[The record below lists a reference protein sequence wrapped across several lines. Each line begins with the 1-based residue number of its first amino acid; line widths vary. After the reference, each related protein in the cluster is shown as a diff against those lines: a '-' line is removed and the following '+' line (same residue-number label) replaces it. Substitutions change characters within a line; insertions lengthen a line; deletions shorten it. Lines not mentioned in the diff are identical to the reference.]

1 MPRLRAPSLKQQK
14 FIDAYLETGNATE
27 AALAAGY
34 KCRSRAVAQ
43 SIGSE
48 NLTKP
53 MIAEALAK
61 HRAEISKRTDITVEQ
76 LQRELLDTA
85 EEARAQG
92 KYSAAVA
99 AYSGLLK
106 SVGGFVA
113 DRLPPENL
121 AGKALD
127 AKQAEDLRAIAE
139 LYYSQKYLAQP
150 IEQPVTRPAEALE
163 GPAMVEQATE
173 QASEAEFAGGDPVSP
188 QAPGG

>member
-1 MPRLRAPSLKQQK
+1 MPRLREPSLKQQK

-48 NLTKP
+48 NLLKP

-127 AKQAEDLRAIAE
+127 AKKAEQLRAIADRYYSE
-139 LYYSQKYLAQP
+139 LYLAR
-150 IEQPVTRPAEALE
+150 PVESVNCTENVIVCTIKAITPVL
-163 GPAMVEQATE
+163 AMRHLHY
-173 QASEAEFAGGDPVSP
+173 
-188 QAPGG
+188 